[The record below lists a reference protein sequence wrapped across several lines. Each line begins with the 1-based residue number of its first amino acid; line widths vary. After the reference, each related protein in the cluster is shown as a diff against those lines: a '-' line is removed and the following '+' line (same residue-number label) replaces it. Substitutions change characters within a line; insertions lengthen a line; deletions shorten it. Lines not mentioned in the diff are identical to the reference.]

1 MSKMIEVSDKIF
13 GMDKRIFTLWLEP
26 FALFLVMFVS
36 TFLIIVPKINEGLA
50 KLNENKSVIKKTA
63 DVNEKINYLQTIDQ
77 EEIQKN
83 AQKLASGLLPEKSSY
98 LLLKVI
104 QNTAQKLNYN
114 IDDFSISM
122 GDVKEETG
130 ENIKVTSFDK
140 IPIQVN
146 LIGPA
151 ENYLALA
158 KTLERSLPIMSIS
171 KYEMSSKT
179 GGVTTVKLAVYA
191 YYMREVTN
199 FKLENMSLSDLTLNQ
214 AESDLLATIS
224 EYSELDVNSMEGV
237 GESGTFVKYER
248 VDPFFTP

>member
-1 MSKMIEVSDKIF
+1 
-13 GMDKRIFTLWLEP
+13 MDKRIFSLWLEP
-26 FALFLVMFVS
+26 FALALIVFVS
-36 TFLIIVPKINEGLA
+36 TFLVIIPKINEGIA
-50 KLNENKSVIKKTA
+50 KLNENKSVLEKTA
-63 DVNEKINYLQTIDQ
+63 QVNEKISYLQTMDQ

-130 ENIKVTSFDK
+130 ENIITTSFDK
-140 IPIQVN
+140 IPIQIN

-158 KTLERSLPIMSIS
+158 RALERSLPIMSINE
-171 KYEMSSKT
+171 YGMSSKT
-179 GGVTTVKLAVYA
+179 EGVTTIKLAVNA
-191 YYMREVTN
+191 YYMKEITN
-199 FKLENMSLSDLTLNQ
+199 FKLENISLADLTLSQ
-214 AESDLLATIS
+214 AESDLLATIG
-224 EYSELDVNSMEGV
+224 EYSELDVKSIEGV
-237 GESGTFVKYER
+237 GESGTFVKYDR

>member
-1 MSKMIEVSDKIF
+1 MSKVELSDKIF
-13 GMDKRIFTLWLEP
+13 GMDRQIFALWLEP
-26 FALFLVMFVS
+26 FALALMIFLS
-36 TFLIIVPKINEGLA
+36 IFLIIVPKINEGIVRI
-50 KLNENKSVIKKTA
+50 KENKSVLTKTTE
-63 DVNEKINYLQTIDQ
+63 VNQKISYLQTVDQ

-83 AQKLASGLLPEKSSY
+83 AQKLAAGLLPEKSAY

-122 GDVKEETG
+122 GDVKEEVA
-130 ENIKVTSFDK
+130 ENKSSASFDK

-151 ENYLALA
+151 ENYLSLA
-158 KTLERSLPIMSIS
+158 KVLERSLPIMSIN
-171 KYEMSSKT
+171 KYEMLST
-179 GGVTTVKLAVYA
+179 GGGVTTIKLSVYA
-191 YYMREVTN
+191 YYMKEVTN
-199 FKLENMSLSDLTLNQ
+199 FKLENISLADLTLNQ
-214 AESDLLATIS
+214 AEADLLSTIS
-224 EYSELDVNSMEGV
+224 EYTELEVKSVEGV

>member
-1 MSKMIEVSDKIF
+1 MSKTIEVSDKIF
-13 GMDKRIFTLWLEP
+13 GMDKRIFSLWLEP
-26 FALFLVMFVS
+26 FALFLVMFMS
-36 TFLIIVPKINEGLA
+36 IFMLIIPKINEGLTR
-50 KLNENKSVIKKTA
+50 LNENKSVLKKVA
-63 DVNEKINYLQTIDQ
+63 DVNEKITYLQTIDQ
-77 EEIQKN
+77 DQIQKD

-151 ENYLALA
+151 ENYLDLA
-158 KTLERSLPIMSIS
+158 KVLERSLPIMSINQF
-171 KYEMSSKT
+171 EMSSIKS
-179 GGVTTVKLAVYA
+179 GVTTIKLEVNA
-191 YYMREVTN
+191 YYMKEITN
-199 FKLENMSLSDLTLNQ
+199 FKIENISLADLTLSQ

-224 EYSELDVNSMEGV
+224 EYRELDVNSIESV
-237 GESGTFVKYER
+237 GESGTFVKYDR

>member
-1 MSKMIEVSDKIF
+1 MNKVEVSDKLF
-13 GMDKRIFTLWLEP
+13 GMDRRIFTLWLEP
-26 FALFLVMFVS
+26 FALALLVFV
-36 TFLIIVPKINEGLA
+36 TIFLIIVPKINEGIA
-50 KLNENKSVIKKTA
+50 KIKENKSVLTKTTE
-63 DVNEKINYLQTIDQ
+63 VNQKISYLQTVDQ

-83 AQKLASGLLPEKSSY
+83 AQKLASGLLPEKSAY

-130 ENIKVTSFDK
+130 ENNQASSFDK

-158 KTLERSLPIMSIS
+158 KALERSLPIMSIN
-171 KYEMSSKT
+171 KYEMSSSS
-179 GGVTTVKLAVYA
+179 GEVTTIKLSVNA
-191 YYMREVTN
+191 YYMKEVTN
-199 FKLENMSLSDLTLNQ
+199 FKLENISLTDLTLSQ
-214 AESDLLATIS
+214 AEADLLSTIG
-224 EYSELDVNSMEGV
+224 EYAELDVKSIEGV
-237 GESGTFVKYER
+237 GESGTFVKYDR

>member
-1 MSKMIEVSDKIF
+1 MSKTIEVSDKIF
-13 GMDKRIFTLWLEP
+13 GMDKRIFSLWLEP
-26 FALFLVMFVS
+26 FALFLIMFMS
-36 TFLIIVPKINEGLA
+36 IFMLIVPKINEGLTR
-50 KLNENKSVIKKTA
+50 LNENKSVLKKTSE
-63 DVNEKINYLQTIDQ
+63 VNEKISYLQTIDQ
-77 EEIQKN
+77 DQIQKD

-98 LLLKVI
+98 ILLKVI

-130 ENIKVTSFDK
+130 ENIITTSFDK
-140 IPIQVN
+140 IPIKVN

-158 KTLERSLPIMSIS
+158 RALERSLPIMSINE
-171 KYEMSSKT
+171 YGMSSKS
-179 GGVTTVKLAVYA
+179 GGVTTIKLAVNA
-191 YYMREVTN
+191 YYMKEVTN
-199 FKLENMSLSDLTLNQ
+199 FKLENISLADLTLSQ

-224 EYSELDVNSMEGV
+224 EYGELDVKSIEGV
-237 GESGTFVKYER
+237 GESGTFVKYDR